1 MKKALIFLLLIFTC
15 QLFGQT
21 PKPNFLE
28 VIKPFKKIY
37 LDKQQDFAIAYDMGQ
52 HLDKA
57 GIGASIRK
65 TDTLLLQSDKGF
77 IGKEFRI
84 ENIDNQLYISSLTEK
99 KSKKYKLE
107 KVENIE
113 LTLYNLNNAYYLD
126 QYFAM
131 TDRLNKKYDLNHH
144 DFRNGFYNWK
154 TLTNQKIDQQDFR
167 NFVDREIQETEDS
180 ITNRQETLTK
190 QTKYLIDNV
199 EKLDYKDF
207 KDSLS
212 KIPAEYAYQSS
223 YYKTVVNKIS
233 KSKPN
238 YVVSLYNDFPEN
250 RTLIEFA
257 IENDKA
263 LKKRLKTELKTAE
276 TNLSKKK

>member
-1 MKKALIFLLLIFTC
+1 M
-15 QLFGQT
+15 
-21 PKPNFLE
+21 
-28 VIKPFKKIY
+28 
-37 LDKQQDFAIAYDMGQ
+37 
-52 HLDKA
+52 
-57 GIGASIRK
+57 
-65 TDTLLLQSDKGF
+65 
-77 IGKEFRI
+77 
-84 ENIDNQLYISSLTEK
+84 EK
-99 KSKKYKLE
+99 KKRE
-107 KVENIE
+107 V
-113 LTLYNLNNAYYLD
+113 
-126 QYFAM
+126 
-131 TDRLNKKYDLNHH
+131 RLNSFINFKNENHTSSWI
-144 DFRNGFYNWK
+144 YNWCIWK
-154 TLTNQKIDQQDFR
+154 NYWQIIFNNQKIDQQDFR